1 MKPMTTMLAALLLAA
16 CGAAEEPPPAEAPP
30 PEGRAETQSIRN
42 TDAIGYDGA
51 AIADQVDQALDANE
65 RRVQQTEEASQE

>member
-1 MKPMTTMLAALLLAA
+1 MKRTTLMFAVLLLAG
-16 CGAAEEPPPAEAPP
+16 CGAPEAPPPAEAP

-51 AIADQVDQALDANE
+51 AIADQVDQTLDANE
-65 RRVQQTEEASQE
+65 RRVQQTEDATQE